1 MSFMMFHRL
10 FDGILSEPGAMQR
23 FGPVVAMAL
32 ILGAYGLTVVFLI
45 LFPQASPVQFQARA
59 AGISRTVVAVGE
71 AIPKLFWVGAFSLSL
86 ELGGLIALGIVAPHA
101 GWAIASL
108 LAKTISGGIF
118 AHVIV
123 EGSARI
129 FMALRVPGEIARITA
144 VLFASLAV
152 IGMYMIVM
160 AVTESTAS
168 ADRQPFFVGF
178 FDVWGSDL
186 GGLILNTLASLGA
199 LGILVVF
206 VILAARSDASGG
218 VLIPRGK
225 TWGIPRTRLRGLN
238 SILRELGEWSREPV
252 IRLSVIC
259 VLTLGVPIIVAGRT
273 DVLDVGLATIVIVV
287 VLTSGSEVLV
297 GRALPTAWIS
307 RAAGIPARR
316 LYFEKLIP
324 ILLVQVL
331 AMSVALLFLGVSTW
345 SQFAEA
351 MSLFLA
357 VQAMTV
363 LAGTFV
369 PFDVSGGLGMATTS
383 LLAIGM
389 DVVFLTLVG
398 AVLQLSGTPAILFN
412 LAWGIGMHMIAVVLF
427 RKQLASSV

>member
-10 FDGILSEPGAMQR
+10 FVGILADPGAMQR

-45 LFPQASPVQFQARA
+45 LFPQGSPVQFQARA

-71 AIPKLFWVGAFSLSL
+71 AIPKLLWVAAFSLSL
-86 ELGGLIALGIVAPHA
+86 ELGGLVALGIVAPHA

-108 LAKTISGGIF
+108 LAKTIAGGIC

-123 EGSARI
+123 EGSTRV
-129 FMALRVPGEIARITA
+129 FVALRVPGEIARITA

-152 IGMYMIVM
+152 IGMYLIVM
-160 AVTESTAS
+160 SVTDS
-168 ADRQPFFVGF
+168 AAAGHAQPVFVGF

-199 LGILVVF
+199 LGVLVLL
-206 VILAARSDASGG
+206 VILAARTDASGG
-218 VLIPRGK
+218 VLVPRGK
-225 TWGIPRTRLRGLN
+225 TLGIPRTGLRGLDFV
-238 SILRELGEWSREPV
+238 LRELWEWSREPV
-252 IRLSVIC
+252 IRLSIIC
-259 VLTLGVPIIVAGRT
+259 VLTLGIPIVVAGRT
-273 DVLDVGLATIVIVV
+273 DVLDVGLATIVLVV

-316 LYFEKLIP
+316 LYFKKLIP
-324 ILLVQVL
+324 ILMVQVL
-331 AMSVALLFLGVSTW
+331 AMSIALVSLGATAF

-412 LAWGIGMHMIAVVLF
+412 LAWGIGMHMIAVALF
-427 RKQLASSV
+427 RKQLASTV